1 MEEKLPVENHEKWY
15 RDPDTGSL
23 DCCDTDTYNQY
34 MKAYRAEQAKEK
46 EFQTLQ
52 GDVSVLKSEMSDIKS
67 LLLTLVQSKGLN
79 YDD

>member
-1 MEEKLPVENHEKWY
+1 
-15 RDPDTGSL
+15 
-23 DCCDTDTYNQY
+23 